1 MVEMDNRGER
11 EGDLDGVNRWG
22 WTKKEEGKKTKMRIR
37 RRKKVRGVNSGE
49 FSENK
54 RGDKYKR

>member
-22 WTKKEEGKKTKMRIR
+22 WTKKEEGKKNKNEDTE
-37 RRKKVRGVNSGE
+37 KKK
-49 FSENK
+49 SEGSK
-54 RGDKYKR
+54 